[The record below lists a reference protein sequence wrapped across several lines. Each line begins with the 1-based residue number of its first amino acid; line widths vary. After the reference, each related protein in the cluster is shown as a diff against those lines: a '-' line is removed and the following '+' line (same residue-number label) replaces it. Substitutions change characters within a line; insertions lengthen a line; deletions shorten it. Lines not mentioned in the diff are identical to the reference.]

1 MSTLSSIL
9 QDLAPAVEFGWT
21 GRLFVFLLLVGVPF
35 LALLQPDEREMVLP
49 PRRSLYLSAIVG
61 VWFLAGLTLAV
72 LWIEGVSPSQVGL
85 HVPSAGST
93 LGWTVVATAGALAGN
108 YIISRGA
115 ARLGLRESRL
125 TFHLMPRTS
134 GERWVFLGVS
144 ASAGFCEELAY
155 HGFLLAGIAAW
166 LGNGWLAA
174 VVANL
179 AFGVLH
185 GYQGPAGV
193 VRAFLMGYVLC
204 LPVVV
209 GAGLWSAAAAHFL
222 VNALLGFGLWR
233 WMLPPDSQAPEGE
246 TRTP

>member
-1 MSTLSSIL
+1 MNALTSIL
-9 QDLAPAVEFGWT
+9 RDLAPAVEFGWS

-35 LALLQPDEREMVLP
+35 LALLQPDEREMALP
-49 PRRSLYLSAIVG
+49 PRLTLYVSAIVG
-61 VWFLAGLTLAV
+61 VWFLAGLTVLV
-72 LWIEGVSPSQVGL
+72 LWIEGVSSSEVGL
-85 HVPSAGST
+85 RASAAGT
-93 LGWTVVATAGALAGN
+93 FLGWTVFATVGALAGN
-108 YIISRGA
+108 FLISRGA
-115 ARLGLRESRL
+115 GRLGLRESRL
-125 TFHLMPRTS
+125 TFHLMPR
-134 GERWVFLGVS
+134 GPRERWVFLSVS
-144 ASAGFCEELAY
+144 ASAGFCEEFTY
-155 HGFLLAGIAAW
+155 HGFLLAGLAAW

-209 GAGLWSAAAAHFL
+209 GAGLWPAAAAHFL

-233 WMLPPDSQAPEGE
+233 WMLPPDQHVRDED
-246 TRTP
+246 TRT